1 MPALRGREARGPRGR
16 APARRRQDGSR
27 RGSELCGVAID
38 VGSRLVPTTTS
49 PPVGAASRRSAPASP
64 EAAQDRGGPGFAGV
78 ADDDRRCRRG
88 PRDFCPC
95 RTTRKSAAA
104 PHGGSGVASEDCRFH
119 GRRLASMSRAGRY
132 LRVLSVSPLGAWAT
146 SDGIRHAVGR
156 GGAVRGLRSA
166 WTASSAAGRRR
177 IRCVLA

>member
-104 PHGGSGVASEDCRFH
+104 PHGGSGVATEDCRFH
-119 GRRLASMSRAGRY
+119 GRRQQ
-132 LRVLSVSPLGAWAT
+132 
-146 SDGIRHAVGR
+146 SDDVGGDR
-156 GGAVRGLRSA
+156 RSSSKPAETFGAVDAPARPAIATLRGAVASGAAAFRLRS
-166 WTASSAAGRRR
+166 
-177 IRCVLA
+177 